1 MTPRVGVYTPW
12 GLEFTRQRPTH
23 SLEEELV
30 LCVSAS
36 VSFCPVCSSVP
47 PSIPRVPSRN
57 TGSVPCPPPPPFTS
71 CVTLDAALNLCASV
85 RGECAH
91 SGRSDPQVAKQA
103 SE

>member
-36 VSFCPVCSSVP
+36 LSPSALSVP
-47 PSIPRVPSRN
+47 LCPLPFPGSPLGTLALFPALRLRPS
-57 TGSVPCPPPPPFTS
+57 
-71 CVTLDAALNLCASV
+71 
-85 RGECAH
+85 
-91 SGRSDPQVAKQA
+91 QA
-103 SE
+103 V